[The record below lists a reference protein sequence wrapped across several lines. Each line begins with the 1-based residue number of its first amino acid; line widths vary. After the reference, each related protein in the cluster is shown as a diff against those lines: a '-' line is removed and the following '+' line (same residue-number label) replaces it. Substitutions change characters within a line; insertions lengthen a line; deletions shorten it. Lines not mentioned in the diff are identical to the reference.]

1 MTWHTGSP
9 QRRRLTGVVADLSCD
24 ELTTHALLALE
35 LAERFSGRPERFE
48 EFAAEWDYEFDEWLL
63 NLPVNPARAGMVDYA
78 VRVADALT
86 VLDSRYEADLACAAA
101 TILARAGRAQQ
112 ARARVE
118 SNVARIG
125 ESAFAW
131 LASGEAQ
138 LVLGDV
144 EAAAA
149 AYEAALEVAEAGG
162 DLTEMSDVHT
172 HVSDFLEVHPHLET
186 SLREPRQRV
195 GITHGPDGDMVVR
208 ATTVVGAPT
217 VRVPRN
223 APCPC
228 GSGRKIKR
236 CCGGAK

>member
-1 MTWHTGSP
+1 M
-9 QRRRLTGVVADLSCD
+9 ADLSC
-24 ELTTHALLALE
+24 EQLATHALLALE

-63 NLPVNPARAGMVDYA
+63 NLPLNLALAGMVDEA
-78 VRVADALT
+78 VRVADALSA
-86 VLDSRYEADLACAAA
+86 VDSRYEADLACDAA

-118 SNVARIG
+118 SNVARFG

-144 EAAAA
+144 EAAVA

-162 DLTEMSDVHT
+162 DLTEVSDVHA
-172 HVSDFLEVHPHLET
+172 HVSDFLEEHPHLET
-186 SLREPRQRV
+186 RLRGLRQRV
-195 GITHGPDGDMVVR
+195 GITQGPGGEVVVR

-228 GSGRKIKR
+228 GSGRKFKR
-236 CCGGAK
+236 CCGSAR